1 MIMIEENFYWVYV
14 MEKLNKIGID
24 MKLIVKENNNCKSY
38 SPILLNK
45 KDNTNIYN
53 VNGLKVMLSCFVN
66 SNNIIKFG
74 ISKIYFKKLN
84 GYKEFAYFLDTLNNI
99 KEILDECSEFFLEI
113 PEYEGVGEIGDIID
127 ISAIIDLSEGV

>member
-1 MIMIEENFYWVYV
+1 MIDENVYWEYV

-24 MKLIVKENNNCKSY
+24 MKFIVKENKNCKFY

-53 VNGLKVMLSCFVN
+53 LNGLKVMLDCFVN

-74 ISKIYFKKLN
+74 ISKIYFKKLD
-84 GYKEFAYFLDTLNNI
+84 GYKELASYLDSVNNI
-99 KEILDECSEFFLEI
+99 KDILDECSELFLEI
-113 PEYEGVGEIGDIID
+113 PEYEDIGEVGDIID
-127 ISAIIDLSEGV
+127 ISTIIDFCEEV

>member
-1 MIMIEENFYWVYV
+1 MIDENVYWEYV

-24 MKLIVKENNNCKSY
+24 MKFIVKENNNCKFY

-53 VNGLKVMLSCFVN
+53 LNGLKVMLDCFVN

-74 ISKIYFKKLN
+74 ISKI
-84 GYKEFAYFLDTLNNI
+84 
-99 KEILDECSEFFLEI
+99 
-113 PEYEGVGEIGDIID
+113 
-127 ISAIIDLSEGV
+127 